1 MISAHRSLICDAMVL
16 NRASEI
22 ETPDVWQVS
31 KGHGC
36 FENFG
41 VDKVLDKAS
50 SPQDLFRLV
59 KPVRSKIICRESFK
73 RSITRAVSHSQGRR
87 GLI

>member
-1 MISAHRSLICDAMVL
+1 MVL

-22 ETPDVWQVS
+22 ETPDVRQVS

-41 VDKVLDKAS
+41 VDKVLDKAA

-73 RSITRAVSHSQGRR
+73 EHNPSCFALSPFLVRPITNDHYHQ
-87 GLI
+87 